1 MIQFL
6 QSGFAGTLHPSFAL
20 VPIVEDSMAQ
30 ADPIWLSQMSPMWLA
45 DGKVSSINLKE
56 MFYLIVFL

>member
-6 QSGFAGTLHPSFAL
+6 QSGFAGTLHPGFVL

-30 ADPIWLSQMSPMWLA
+30 ADPIWSSQMSPMWLA
-45 DGKVSSINLKE
+45 DGKISINLKE